1 MRRDAPH
8 RTHSLL
14 RKSILFAFLFVL
26 VPPGHAKELRIERF
40 DAEIV
45 VSPRGTIDV
54 TETIQAHFIGSPW
67 HGLYRE
73 IPVEYHTPQGLNYTL
88 FLDVTRVSDESGA
101 PLKRSEERRVGKECR
116 TGTAA

>member
-8 RTHSLL
+8 RTHGLL

-26 VPPGHAKELRIERF
+26 VPPGHAKELRIGGF

-67 HGLYRE
+67 DRLYLE
-73 IPVEYHTPQGLNYTL
+73 IPLEDHTPQGLKYTL
-88 FLDVTRVSDESGA
+88 FPDVTPGSCEN
-101 PLKRSEERRVGKECR
+101 RSPPQ
-116 TGTAA
+116 